1 MMKQIDVEKNQYLVE
16 FFAAWLKT
24 TSEFSAYA
32 NLIQPFI
39 DAPSGNAETILVIHN
54 NFAEAEPFGK
64 SQIDLMVIA
73 KTLPRS
79 KNMAFDLF
87 KKLRGRFNFDLPIP
101 TVLPEGKT
109 VADFEPIHIR
119 KIEGNNIRLIGQVLN
134 GEYRY
139 NASFFIQ

>member
-16 FFAAWLKT
+16 FFAGWLKAT
-24 TSEFSAYA
+24 PDFASYA
-32 NLIQPFI
+32 NLIQPFNE
-39 DAPSGNAETILVIHN
+39 APSGGNESILVIHN

-64 SQIDLMVIA
+64 SQIDIMVIA

-79 KNMAFDLF
+79 KNIAFDLF
-87 KKLRGRFNFDLPIP
+87 KKLRGRFNFNLPIP
-101 TVLPEGKT
+101 TQLPEGKT
-109 VADFEPIHIR
+109 AADFEEIHIR